1 MTQVPLTSGTCPHK
15 KPAGEAR
22 QRLTGRLFYYPEK
35 RGFPEMVW
43 WQWLLVSIVAWLTA
57 DALFAL
63 LIGFNIKQR
72 KAARTASGTA
82 ASGR

>member
-1 MTQVPLTSGTCPHK
+1 
-15 KPAGEAR
+15 
-22 QRLTGRLFYYPEK
+22 
-35 RGFPEMVW
+35 MVW

-63 LIGFNIKQR
+63 VIGFTTKQR
-72 KAARTASGTA
+72 KATRTASGTA